1 MRRNRPV
8 EVYRP
13 LRRGDITSDLLGK
26 EVHILWP
33 DNGVWYRAILNEV
46 HIDPFLALAA
56 PLHCTI
62 VIELAVLRIACWRAL
77 LLTITRILD
86 IPGTSSDDTCRHI
99 R

>member
-1 MRRNRPV
+1 V

-46 HIDPFLALAA
+46 RRDPTLLWLHLCAA
-56 PLHCTI
+56 CSF
-62 VIELAVLRIACWRAL
+62 VGE
-77 LLTITRILD
+77 
-86 IPGTSSDDTCRHI
+86 
-99 R
+99 